1 MTEETGLHTD
11 KQSCCSHQP
20 IRAFPHEF
28 QTVARSKSYTKKQ
41 NLIKY
46 GLDVVTK
53 GKDLFSMNVG
63 GSLSMYLPKVPQRI
77 DLKTYSSFTDSV
89 GKRHCQRM
97 TLPVSRSGV
106 SSAKAEAQL
115 TTTLEQSHFLLGF
128 ARASFVNAF
137 LLSFLSGPNPE

>member
-1 MTEETGLHTD
+1 
-11 KQSCCSHQP
+11 
-20 IRAFPHEF
+20 
-28 QTVARSKSYTKKQ
+28 
-41 NLIKY
+41 
-46 GLDVVTK
+46 
-53 GKDLFSMNVG
+53 
-63 GSLSMYLPKVPQRI
+63 MYLPKVPQRI

-106 SSAKAEAQL
+106 SSAKAEAEAQL

-137 LLSFLSGPNPE
+137 HSFLSGPNPE